1 MKKLTFLA
9 LAICFA
15 MNTFAQSNCGDTIYD
30 SGGATGNYE
39 NNEYTSV
46 TVYPDITGDLVTFTF
61 LSFNT
66 ESGWD
71 EIWVYDGPDTN
82 APVILDEYS
91 GTVVPGPITSSHST
105 GALTFVFD
113 SDGST
118 TRSGYEIEITCNPAP
133 SCLAPTELVVSQFTS
148 QSMTPLWTDANSDS
162 GTEWNIEWGPAD
174 FTRGDGT
181 QESIISALT
190 YEVTGLTPNTSYDFY
205 VQANCGGGD
214 TSSWTGPLQ
223 FTTSPAPIVPDY
235 TNNFSTYPGENW
247 SEGTGETS
255 PSGTYS
261 GWMSDGFGNVGSTGS
276 ARVEIYF
283 TGGDEWLI
291 TPTFDLSSGGYEI
304 NLDVAL
310 TDYYS
315 TAADVIGSDDAVYL
329 MQSTDNGVNWTT
341 LLTWDADNSPSNT
354 GDNVTVDIS
363 TLTSATTKF
372 ALFMLEGSSSG
383 GDVSFYV
390 DNFSVRTPPSCF
402 SPQSNSL
409 SVANVTG
416 SSVDISWAQGGTETD
431 YQYVIQDAGTG
442 EPTGAGIAVNGATTA
457 TVNTLTAAT
466 DYEIYVRS
474 NCDTNGFSAWV
485 GPETFTTAYTCGDTL
500 YDSGGATG
508 DYANNELTTL
518 TVYPD
523 NAGDLVTFTFLSFE
537 TEANYDEIW
546 VYDGPDTNAT
556 VILDEYSG
564 STIPDPITS
573 SHPTGALTFVFDSD
587 FSGTD
592 SGYEILTSCA
602 PAPTCLQVSDLAVS
616 TATGST
622 ADISWTANNGETV
635 WEYVIQAQ
643 GTGTPTTVGFEITTN
658 PYTITGL
665 DSATDYEVFVR
676 AVCNATDSS
685 PWRGP
690 VNFTTS
696 YACGDTLYDSG
707 GATGNYAN
715 NELTTLT
722 VYPNTTGDLVTFTFL
737 SFNTESGW
745 DEIWV
750 YDGPDT
756 NATVILDEYSGSTI
770 PDPITSSHPT
780 GALTFVFDS
789 DGSSTRSGYE
799 ILTSCAPAPTC
810 LQVSDLAVSTAT
822 GSTADISW
830 TANNGETAWEYV
842 IQAQGT
848 GTPTTVGVEI
858 TTNPY
863 TITGL
868 DSATDYEVFVRAVCN
883 ATDSSPW
890 RGPVNFTTSYA
901 CGDTL
906 YDSGGATGDYANN
919 ELTTLT
925 VYPDNAGDLVT
936 FTFLSFETEANY
948 DEIWVYDGPDTN
960 ATVILDEYSGS
971 TIPDPITSSHPTG
984 ALTFVFDSDFL
995 STRSGYEI
1003 LISCSPAPTCLQV
1016 SDLTATNATT
1026 TTIDLGWT
1034 AYNSE
1039 SLWNIEY
1046 GASEFVQGS
1055 GTTAVAN
1062 SNPFT
1067 LTGLDNNATYD
1078 FYVQADCGGGDTST
1092 WVGPLSF
1099 TTLPVPFTMPG
1110 CFNFENGIL
1119 GANAALSSD
1128 IYSDASLDAGA
1139 AAFASD
1145 FGILLTGGDSGTGW
1159 SGGSTSTTETE
1170 AWVENITHQS
1180 AVNITVDATAE
1191 TIVVLTFDL
1200 KQTYSYGANYSNF
1213 RVTVNGAQIGATL
1226 RPTTESADP
1235 FVNQYYD
1242 LSAFAGTSF
1251 DLKLE
1256 HSGKYNAAYASPG
1269 DQSLIDNICITA
1281 PTCTQPGAATATAVT
1296 ATSADLSWTAGA
1308 TETAWNIE
1316 YGPAGFTE
1324 GTGTTVATTVTTH
1337 NLTGLDS
1344 NTTYHF
1350 YVQADC
1356 GVSTSNWVGPLA
1368 FTTAA
1373 GCGDTLFDSGGAT
1386 GNYANN
1392 ELTTVTVFPENA
1404 GDLVT
1409 FTFIS
1414 FETEANWDTL
1424 TVYDGP
1430 DVSATEV
1437 GEYSGSIVPDA
1448 ISSTDA
1454 TGALTFV
1461 FDSDGSF
1468 NDPGYEILISCAPA
1482 PSCYPPTELT
1492 ISNISGTSADFDWTA
1507 GTANSTWE
1515 YVLVPT
1521 GDPAPTG
1528 SGTAVAVTSTEFTGL
1543 DYETTYDVYVRADC
1557 GAVDGFSTW
1566 SGPKTFTTTQ
1576 QTNYTVDCTSGA
1588 PVNINYCYTNND
1600 TTFWV
1605 FTSTTGF
1612 PLTVTFNAGTIEDG
1626 YDDLTIYDGLDNTG
1640 TVLFNNNI
1648 NDLDDFQDLVI
1659 ESTST
1664 SMYIEVDSDS
1674 SSSCDSSTFYTPW
1687 DFDVSCKSCITQ
1699 TVDFNVQG
1707 DCQLSQD
1714 FFIEVDV
1721 SDLGTATSVV
1731 VSDNLASAAQ
1741 TVTSTGVITFGP
1753 YASGVNVII
1762 SAVNSDDT
1770 SCEVNSGA
1778 LTFLCPPPPND
1789 CSIIYAGEDTT
1800 YCEGTSTN
1808 LTASYHILGQDTS
1821 TYEVNLQQSCPMP
1834 VLTGGTPTSLNIDDT
1849 WSDVIDLGFEFCFFG
1864 DTYSQILIGS
1874 NGVLSFEIENSGES
1888 MGYQIESDDTLPS
1901 STNNGSFLPF
1911 DFSTANIYGVGHDID
1926 PSDCGDINYVVLGA
1940 SPSRQFVVNFSEV
1953 CHFGSSCGDFKSSTQ
1968 IILYESSNVID
1979 INIYDK
1985 PTCEDWN
1992 EGLAVVGI
2000 QNINDTIAFTPPERN
2015 TGVWEATDEF
2025 WRFSPSQGTPDFT
2038 IEWFDGATSVG
2049 TGDTVTVAPTTTTTY
2064 TAAITYNLCNGGTAT
2079 ITDSVEVGINPN
2091 PELIAAENT
2100 IYRCTGEETILEVN
2114 ITNSDVLAT
2123 MTYYWTYNGVDV
2135 QSGSDNTYT
2144 VPASS
2149 DQAGEYLVT
2158 AIDERNCYGETI
2170 ITVIEGVIPQLE
2182 NDTVFTKCINED
2194 LDISV
2199 NIINEDLLGSD
2210 LEYVWYIDGAEVQS
2224 GSDYIYTHESQQD
2237 LGIVTVSV
2245 VDLNTMCEAS
2255 TTIDITSFA
2264 NAGCV
2269 DIPQGLS
2276 PNGDGVNDCLILD
2289 HLEASDDIVKAEIYN
2304 RYGVKVF
2311 ELNDYTSQWCGQDAS
2326 SGDSDSSDLLPVGTY
2341 FYVIQFNSGRE
2352 PITSWIY
2359 LNY

>member
-46 TVYPDITGDLVTFTF
+46 TVYPDTAGDLVTFTF

-71 EIWVYDGPDTN
+71 EIWVYDGPDSN

-91 GTVVPGPITSSHST
+91 GTVVPGPITSSHLT

-162 GTEWNIEWGPAD
+162 GTEWNIEWGPSD

-181 QESIISALT
+181 QESIISALA

-247 SEGTGETS
+247 SEGTGEST

-390 DNFSVRTPPSCF
+390 DNFSVRTPPSCLP
-402 SPQSNSL
+402 PQSNSL
-409 SVANVTG
+409 SVANITG

-442 EPTGAGIAVNGATTA
+442 EPTGAGIAVTGATTV
-457 TVNTLTAAT
+457 TVNTLISAT

-474 NCDTNGFSAWV
+474 NCDTNGFSAWA
-485 GPETFTTAYTCGDTL
+485 GPLTFTTAYTCGDTL

-508 DYANNELTTL
+508 DYANNELTTV
-518 TVYPD
+518 TVYPVT
-523 NAGDLVTFTFLSFE
+523 AGDLVTFTFLSFE
-537 TEANYDEIW
+537 TETNYDEIW

-592 SGYEILTSCA
+592 SGYEILTSCS
-602 PAPTCLQVSDLAVS
+602 PAPTCLQVSDLVVS

-635 WEYVIQAQ
+635 WEYVIQSQ
-643 GTGTPTTVGFEITTN
+643 GTGTPTTVGIEITTN

-715 NELTTLT
+715 NELTTVT
-722 VYPNTTGDLVTFTFL
+722 VYPDTAGDLVTFTFL
-737 SFNTESGW
+737 SFNTEGCC
-745 DEIWV
+745 DELTV
-750 YDGPDT
+750 YDGPSIT
-756 NATVILDEYSGSTI
+756 SIEIGEFAGTTI

-780 GALTFVFDS
+780 GALTFVF
-789 DGSSTRSGYE
+789 E
-799 ILTSCAPAPTC
+799 
-810 LQVSDLAVSTAT
+810 
-822 GSTADISW
+822 
-830 TANNGETAWEYV
+830 
-842 IQAQGT
+842 
-848 GTPTTVGVEI
+848 
-858 TTNPY
+858 
-863 TITGL
+863 
-868 DSATDYEVFVRAVCN
+868 
-883 ATDSSPW
+883 
-890 RGPVNFTTSYA
+890 
-901 CGDTL
+901 
-906 YDSGGATGDYANN
+906 
-919 ELTTLT
+919 
-925 VYPDNAGDLVT
+925 
-936 FTFLSFETEANY
+936 
-948 DEIWVYDGPDTN
+948 
-960 ATVILDEYSGS
+960 
-971 TIPDPITSSHPTG
+971 
-984 ALTFVFDSDFL
+984 SDFL
-995 STRSGYEI
+995 VTDSGYEI

-1055 GTTAVAN
+1055 GTTAVVN

-1119 GANAALSSD
+1119 GANANLSSD
-1128 IYSDASLDAGA
+1128 IYSDASLNAGA

-1256 HSGKYNAAYASPG
+1256 HSGKYNAAYEPPG

-1296 ATSADLSWTAGA
+1296 ATSADFSWTAGA

-1316 YGPAGFTE
+1316 YGPAGFTG
-1324 GTGTTVATTVTTH
+1324 GTGTTVATTATTH

-1386 GNYANN
+1386 GDYANN
-1392 ELTTVTVFPENA
+1392 ELTTITVFPENA

-1430 DVSATEV
+1430 DVTATEI
-1437 GEYSGSIVPDA
+1437 GEYSGSTIPDA

-1482 PSCYPPTELT
+1482 PSCYPPTALT

-1528 SGTAVAVTSTEFTGL
+1528 SGTAAAVTSTQFAGL

-1576 QTNYTVDCTSGA
+1576 QTNYTVDCASGA
-1588 PVNINYCYTNND
+1588 PVNINYCYTDND
-1600 TTFWV
+1600 TAFWV

-1612 PLTVTFNAGTIEDG
+1612 PLTVTFNTGTIESFS
-1626 YDDLTIYDGLDNTG
+1626 DDITIYDGLDNSG
-1640 TVLFNNNI
+1640 TVLFNNNANNT
-1648 NDLDDFQDLVI
+1648 NDLAGLVI

-1664 SMYIEVDSDS
+1664 SMFIEVDSDFS
-1674 SSSCDSSTFYTPW
+1674 LSCDSSTFYTPW

-1762 SAVNSDDT
+1762 SAVNSDDA

-1834 VLTGGTPTSLNIDDT
+1834 VITGGTPTSLNIDDT

-1874 NGVLSFEIENSGES
+1874 NGVLSFELENAEGSNS
-1888 MGYQIESDDTLPS
+1888 WSLDSDDTLPNDS
-1901 STNNGSFLPF
+1901 NSTLSE
-1911 DFSTANIYGVGHDID
+1911 ANIFGASHDVN
-1926 PSDCGDINYVVLGA
+1926 PAVCGDINYVVLGA
-1940 SPSRQFVVNFSEV
+1940 SPSRQFVVNYSEV
-1953 CHFGSSCGDFKSSTQ
+1953 CHFGSSCGDFKSSSQ
-1968 IILYESSNVID
+1968 IILYESSNTID

-1985 PTCEDWN
+1985 PTCTSWN
-1992 EGLAVVGI
+1992 DGNAVVGV
-2000 QNINDTIAFTPPERN
+2000 QNVPGTVAFTPPERN

-2194 LDISV
+2194 QDISV

-2311 ELNDYTSQWCGQDAS
+2311 EMNDYTDQWCGQDAS

>member
-46 TVYPDITGDLVTFTF
+46 TVYPDTAGDLVTFTF

-113 SDGST
+113 SDSSS
-118 TRSGYEIEITCNPAP
+118 TRSGYEILI
-133 SCLAPTELVVSQFTS
+133 SCS
-148 QSMTPLWTDANSDS
+148 
-162 GTEWNIEWGPAD
+162 
-174 FTRGDGT
+174 
-181 QESIISALT
+181 
-190 YEVTGLTPNTSYDFY
+190 
-205 VQANCGGGD
+205 
-214 TSSWTGPLQ
+214 
-223 FTTSPAPIVPDY
+223 
-235 TNNFSTYPGENW
+235 
-247 SEGTGETS
+247 
-255 PSGTYS
+255 
-261 GWMSDGFGNVGSTGS
+261 
-276 ARVEIYF
+276 
-283 TGGDEWLI
+283 
-291 TPTFDLSSGGYEI
+291 
-304 NLDVAL
+304 
-310 TDYYS
+310 
-315 TAADVIGSDDAVYL
+315 
-329 MQSTDNGVNWTT
+329 
-341 LLTWDADNSPSNT
+341 
-354 GDNVTVDIS
+354 
-363 TLTSATTKF
+363 
-372 ALFMLEGSSSG
+372 
-383 GDVSFYV
+383 
-390 DNFSVRTPPSCF
+390 
-402 SPQSNSL
+402 
-409 SVANVTG
+409 
-416 SSVDISWAQGGTETD
+416 
-431 YQYVIQDAGTG
+431 
-442 EPTGAGIAVNGATTA
+442 
-457 TVNTLTAAT
+457 
-466 DYEIYVRS
+466 
-474 NCDTNGFSAWV
+474 
-485 GPETFTTAYTCGDTL
+485 
-500 YDSGGATG
+500 
-508 DYANNELTTL
+508 
-518 TVYPD
+518 
-523 NAGDLVTFTFLSFE
+523 
-537 TEANYDEIW
+537 
-546 VYDGPDTNAT
+546 
-556 VILDEYSG
+556 
-564 STIPDPITS
+564 
-573 SHPTGALTFVFDSD
+573 
-587 FSGTD
+587 
-592 SGYEILTSCA
+592 
-602 PAPTCLQVSDLAVS
+602 PAPTCLQVSDLVVS

-635 WEYVIQAQ
+635 WEYVIQ
-643 GTGTPTTVGFEITTN
+643 
-658 PYTITGL
+658 
-665 DSATDYEVFVR
+665 S
-676 AVCNATDSS
+676 
-685 PWRGP
+685 
-690 VNFTTS
+690 
-696 YACGDTLYDSG
+696 
-707 GATGNYAN
+707 
-715 NELTTLT
+715 
-722 VYPNTTGDLVTFTFL
+722 
-737 SFNTESGW
+737 
-745 DEIWV
+745 
-750 YDGPDT
+750 
-756 NATVILDEYSGSTI
+756 
-770 PDPITSSHPT
+770 
-780 GALTFVFDS
+780 
-789 DGSSTRSGYE
+789 
-799 ILTSCAPAPTC
+799 
-810 LQVSDLAVSTAT
+810 
-822 GSTADISW
+822 
-830 TANNGETAWEYV
+830 
-842 IQAQGT
+842 QGT

-936 FTFLSFETEANY
+936 FTFLSFNTESGW

-960 ATVILDEYSGS
+960 APVILDEYSG
-971 TIPDPITSSHPTG
+971 TVVPGPITSSHPTG

-1092 WVGPLSF
+1092 WVGPL
-1099 TTLPVPFTMPG
+1099 
-1110 CFNFENGIL
+1110 
-1119 GANAALSSD
+1119 
-1128 IYSDASLDAGA
+1128 
-1139 AAFASD
+1139 
-1145 FGILLTGGDSGTGW
+1145 
-1159 SGGSTSTTETE
+1159 
-1170 AWVENITHQS
+1170 
-1180 AVNITVDATAE
+1180 
-1191 TIVVLTFDL
+1191 
-1200 KQTYSYGANYSNF
+1200 
-1213 RVTVNGAQIGATL
+1213 
-1226 RPTTESADP
+1226 
-1235 FVNQYYD
+1235 
-1242 LSAFAGTSF
+1242 
-1251 DLKLE
+1251 
-1256 HSGKYNAAYASPG
+1256 
-1269 DQSLIDNICITA
+1269 
-1281 PTCTQPGAATATAVT
+1281 
-1296 ATSADLSWTAGA
+1296 
-1308 TETAWNIE
+1308 
-1316 YGPAGFTE
+1316 
-1324 GTGTTVATTVTTH
+1324 
-1337 NLTGLDS
+1337 
-1344 NTTYHF
+1344 
-1350 YVQADC
+1350 
-1356 GVSTSNWVGPLA
+1356 A

-1386 GNYANN
+1386 GDYANN
-1392 ELTTVTVFPENA
+1392 ELTTITVFPENA

-1414 FETEANWDTL
+1414 FETEEDYDFL

-1430 DVSATEV
+1430 DVSATEI
-1437 GEYSGSIVPDA
+1437 GEYSGSTVPDA

-1468 NDPGYEILISCAPA
+1468 NDSGYEILVSCAPA
-1482 PSCYPPTELT
+1482 PSCYPPTGLT

-1528 SGTAVAVTSTEFTGL
+1528 SGTAAAVTSTEFTGL
-1543 DYETTYDVYVRADC
+1543 DYETSYDVYVRADC

-1576 QTNYTVDCTSGA
+1576 QTNYIVDCASGA
-1588 PVNINYCYTNND
+1588 PVNINYCYTDND
-1600 TTFWV
+1600 TAFWV
-1605 FTSTTGF
+1605 FTSTSGY
-1612 PLTVTFNAGTIEDG
+1612 PLTVTFNAGTIESFS
-1626 YDDLTIYDGLDNTG
+1626 DDITIYDGPDNTG
-1640 TVLFNNNI
+1640 TVLFNNNANNT
-1648 NDLDDFQDLVI
+1648 NDLAGLVI

-1664 SMYIEVDSDS
+1664 SIFIEVDSDFS
-1674 SSSCDSSTFYTPW
+1674 LSCDSSTFYTPW

-1762 SAVNSDDT
+1762 SAVNSDDA

-1874 NGVLSFEIENSGES
+1874 NGVLSFEIENFGES

-2194 LDISV
+2194 QDISV

-2311 ELNDYTSQWCGQDAS
+2311 ELNDYTDQWCGQDAS